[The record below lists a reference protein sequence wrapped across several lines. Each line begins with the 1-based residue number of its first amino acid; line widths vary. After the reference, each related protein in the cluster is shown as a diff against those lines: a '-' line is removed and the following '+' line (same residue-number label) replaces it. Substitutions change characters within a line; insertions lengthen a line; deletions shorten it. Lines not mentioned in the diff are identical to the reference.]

1 MQMSTEISI
10 KKLLLSIGIFM
21 TLNLAPLEPFWA
33 DFSVLL
39 IGLLPNLYKTI
50 TLGTMQKW
58 LSWTGTNLTKHLL
71 KMTTSQMYF
80 Y

>member
-21 TLNLAPLEPFWA
+21 TLSLAPLEPFWA

-39 IGLLPNLYKTI
+39 IGLSSNLYKTI
-50 TLGTMQKW
+50 TLGTVQKW
-58 LSWTGTNLTKHLL
+58 LSWTGGNLTKHLL